1 MNFTKMHGLGN
12 DYVYI
17 NCTNGFPTTDLSKL
31 AKTISDRRFGIGS
44 DGIILICTS
53 KYADFRMRMFNS
65 DGTEAEMC
73 GNGIRC
79 VGKYIYEKGL
89 SNKTILRIET
99 LSGIKIVKLNL
110 KENKVESV
118 TVDMGI
124 PILRSNLIPVIS
136 KEYPVRNLKLVALD
150 REFICTCVSMGNP
163 HAVTRV
169 HDLRNFDVKKYGEIL
184 EKDMHFP
191 RKANIEFIE
200 VVDNEHIRMRVW
212 ERGSGET
219 YACGTGA
226 CAVAVAGYLNRYTKN
241 NVQIELLG
249 GFLNIQWNTENNHV
263 YMTGNA
269 TTVYEGIMEV

>member
-1 MNFTKMHGLGN
+1 
-12 DYVYI
+12 
-17 NCTNGFPTTDLSKL
+17 
-31 AKTISDRRFGIGS
+31 
-44 DGIILICTS
+44 
-53 KYADFRMRMFNS
+53 
-65 DGTEAEMC
+65 MC